1 MHDKS
6 VYQRRSDVSRKSA
19 FELHISIR
27 NLTYISPPFYLYS
40 HRYYINKH
48 LKLYTYLGGD
58 LKKYKGEV
66 GTLIL
71 LDVISDMH
79 LYYHCDN
86 F

>member
-1 MHDKS
+1 MDG
-6 VYQRRSDVSRKSA
+6 VSLLL
-19 FELHISIR
+19 FIYTD
-27 NLTYISPPFYLYS
+27 ND
-40 HRYYINKH
+40 
-48 LKLYTYLGGD
+48 TYLGGD
-58 LKKYKGEV
+58 LKKKYKGEV